1 MLETIKKDLYRLIGD
16 DCHKRKF
23 QYIYLIK
30 SPGFK
35 YVYLLRRCQ
44 NASGKM
50 SRLFWELLLQ
60 RQKRKTGIQIPS
72 STRIGEGLRILH
84 FGTIVVNPAT
94 VIGDNVTIA
103 QGVLIGCSEGKNSG
117 SPNIGN
123 NVQLGANSLILGGVH
138 VGNDVVVA
146 PGAFINFDVPDNS
159 IVIGN
164 PGKIIRRETS
174 PVKKYIVFDVKDYGQ
189 EKY

>member
-1 MLETIKKDLYRLIGD
+1 
-16 DCHKRKF
+16 
-23 QYIYLIK
+23 
-30 SPGFK
+30 
-35 YVYLLRRCQ
+35 
-44 NASGKM
+44 M

-174 PVKKYIVFDVKDYGQ
+174 PVKKYIVFDVKDYG
-189 EKY
+189 K

>member
-1 MLETIKKDLYRLIGD
+1 M
-16 DCHKRKF
+16 
-23 QYIYLIK
+23 
-30 SPGFK
+30 
-35 YVYLLRRCQ
+35 
-44 NASGKM
+44 
-50 SRLFWELLLQ
+50 Q

-174 PVKKYIVFDVKDYGQ
+174 PVKKYIVFDVKDYGK